1 MFRSARAAP
10 LLALGTLLA
19 ASGAGAQDGDNP
31 VVTLD
36 ELSVAG
42 DGKPISRG
50 YQPVRSSVAT
60 ITETPLIKVPQA
72 VAVVTEQ
79 VLQDQAVRSLDE
91 ALVNVSGITQTNTLG
106 GTQDAFIRRGFGD
119 NRDGSILRD
128 GLRTALP
135 RAFMPTT
142 QRVEVLKGPASALYG
157 ILDPGG
163 LINIVTK
170 KPRFTQAGYLEV
182 FGTSFNGGGVEMDQ
196 SGPVEGTNL
205 AYRFIAQHRNQE
217 YWRNFGMQSQ
227 QVIAPSV
234 TWEGDDTRVTLAYE
248 WSHYRTPF
256 DRGTVFDPF
265 TRKAVAIPRGRRLD
279 EPWSVT
285 AGESHVA
292 SLSVERRFSESWKA
306 SLNYAFSHNFY
317 QDDQSRRVKY
327 DPATGDLTRRSDAT
341 QDSNFTVHSGRL
353 DIVGQETLFG
363 VPHEIL
369 VGASYDE
376 SNVVRSRIIR
386 DSNRTLF
393 DVFNPAYGRT
403 QTSTS
408 VFDSDS
414 NQREH
419 IATASVYAQDSISL
433 TEQFIVTGGLR
444 YQSFDQV
451 AGRGVLGPLAG
462 TNYNPAI
469 DTNVDFRRNTDV
481 SGGRA
486 VPRVGLVYLLTPT
499 LSLYGSYS
507 ETFRPNA
514 SISSPIGALPP
525 EQGDAFEIGL
535 KTELFDGI
543 TATAALYDIM
553 KSNVLYTSTSGGE
566 TVTNVAGRVRSR
578 GFELDVAGQIAEGWS
593 LIATYAYTDAKVVA
607 DTDTSLIGNGLA
619 NVAPHTASLFLTH
632 DFGIVLGPF
641 GEGRLR
647 AGLGGRYVGV
657 RPGNATNIF
666 SSDDYGTFPGPTTV
680 PFFLPDYAVA
690 DAFLAYDTQVAGR
703 PTTLQLN
710 LRNLTDTTYYASSI
724 GTNSLNVAVG
734 EPFQAIVTGRV
745 FW

>member
-1 MFRSARAAP
+1 MLRRACPLRP
-10 LLALGTLLA
+10 LLLSTVLA
-19 ASGAGAQDGDNP
+19 ATGAAAQEASDP
-31 VVTLD
+31 VVALD
-36 ELSVAG
+36 ELSVTG
-42 DGKPISRG
+42 DGKPVSRG

-60 ITETPLIKVPQA
+60 GTETPLIKVPQA

-79 VLQDQAVRSLDE
+79 ALQDQAVRSLDE
-91 ALVNVSGITQTNTLG
+91 ALINVSGITQTNTLG

-135 RAFMPTT
+135 RSFMPTT

-182 FGTSFNGGGVEMDQ
+182 WGTSFNGGGVELDQ
-196 SGPVEGTNL
+196 TGPVEGTNL
-205 AYRFIAQHRNQE
+205 AYRFIAQHKNQE

-227 QVIAPSV
+227 QVIAPSL
-234 TWEGDDTRVTLAYE
+234 TWEGDATRVTLAYE

-265 TRKAVAIPRGRRLD
+265 TRKAVAIPRERRLD
-279 EPWSVT
+279 ERWATT
-285 AGESHVA
+285 AGENHVA
-292 SLSVERRFSESWKA
+292 SLSVEHRFSESWKA
-306 SLNYAFSHNFY
+306 NLNYAFSHNFY
-317 QDDQSRRVKY
+317 QDDQSRRVSY
-327 DPATGDLTRRSDAT
+327 DPLTGILTRRSDAT

-353 DIVGQETLFG
+353 DVVGQELLLG
-363 VPHEIL
+363 LPHEIL

-376 SNVVRSRIIR
+376 SNVVRSRLIR
-386 DSNRTLF
+386 DPLRTPF
-393 DVFNPAYGRT
+393 DVFDPVYGVT
-403 QTSTS
+403 PPSTF
-408 VFDSDS
+408 VFNSDS

-419 IATASVYAQDSISL
+419 IATASVYAQDSIAL
-433 TEQFIVTGGLR
+433 TDRLTLVGGLR

-451 AGRGVLGPLAG
+451 AGRGVVGPLAS

-469 DTNVDFRRNTDV
+469 DTNVDFKRNTDV
-481 SGGRA
+481 SGGRV
-486 VPRVGLVYLLTPT
+486 VPRVGLVYLLTPE
-499 LSLYGSYS
+499 LSVYGSYS
-507 ETFRPNA
+507 ETFRPNSSIA
-514 SISSPIGALPP
+514 SYIGALPP

-535 KTELFDGI
+535 KTELFSSI
-543 TATAALYDIM
+543 TATAALYDIA
-553 KSNVLYTSTSGGE
+553 KSNVLFTETVGGVSTSR
-566 TVTNVAGRVRSR
+566 VAGRVRSR

-593 LIATYAYTDAKVVA
+593 VIATYAYTDARVTYDPDPAIDGKE
-607 DTDTSLIGNGLA
+607 LA

-632 DFGIVLGPF
+632 DFGTVPGPF

-647 AGLGGRYVGV
+647 AGIGGRYVGV
-657 RPGNATNIF
+657 RPGNAANTF
-666 SSDDYGTFPGPTTV
+666 TADYPKLPTI

-690 DAFLAYDTQVAGR
+690 DAFVAYDTQVAGR
-703 PTTLQLN
+703 PATLQLN
-710 LRNLTDTTYYASSI
+710 LRNLTDATYYVSSI
-724 GTNSLNVAVG
+724 GTNSLGVAVG
-734 EPFQAIVTGRV
+734 EPFQAIVSGRL